1 MDNHY
6 DIIYIS
12 ESGFQQKI
20 IEHLITNIYPSKNYL
35 WLKSEEGYFIDGK
48 NRIYNIDLNHIK
60 GIVSSISPIFKFPN
74 LSCEYLI
81 GTQFTGVNCRFFEAV
96 ISYKELHLIDDGI
109 GTPLILR
116 TPTFYRTQPTSIL
129 KFNIVKFLVVV
140 LRLKFTKSTQS
151 LIKSINQYYTI
162 YQFDSLNIPMVKI
175 NPFSSNN
182 LIMKEEYIGYIGQ
195 PLVEYGMIEQS
206 YYTEH
211 LEKLIKRFNKPIK
224 YYTDPSEKLIVN
236 NTIELFEIAH
246 KNEPLESF
254 IVKNGM
260 PTIIVSFVSS
270 ALLNL
275 KLMCPE
281 VEAYYCKI
289 PNHDEKRKLY
299 YDIFE
304 ENDIKLLKL

>member
-1 MDNHY
+1 MNNYY

-20 IEHLITNIYPSKNYL
+20 IEYLIANIFPSSNYL
-35 WLKSEEGYFIDGK
+35 WLKSKDGHFIDNE
-48 NRIYNIDLNHIK
+48 NRTYGVDLNHVK
-60 GIVSSISPIFKFPN
+60 GIFNSVPSIFKFPK
-74 LSCEYLI
+74 LSCNYLI
-81 GTQFTGVNCRFFEAV
+81 GTQFTGGNCRFFEAV
-96 ISYKELHLIDDGI
+96 IDYKELHLIDDGI

-116 TPTFYRTQPTSIL
+116 TPKFYRTQPTSIL
-129 KFNIVKFLVVV
+129 KFNIVKLLLFG
-140 LRLKFTKSTQS
+140 LRVKITKSTQS
-151 LIKSINQYYTI
+151 IIKSINKYYSI
-162 YQFDSLNIPMVKI
+162 YKFESISIPI
-175 NPFSSNN
+175 LEISPFSANN
-182 LIMKEEYIGYIGQ
+182 VKMKDDCIGYIGQ
-195 PLVEYGMIEQS
+195 PLVEYGMIEAS
-206 YYTEH
+206 YYKEH
-211 LEKLIKRFNKPIK
+211 LEKIIKRFNKPIE

-236 NTIELFEIAH
+236 NKIESLEIAD

-254 IVKNGM
+254 IVNNGM